1 MDMNYTPKKGST
13 KSIKYYNNDWMT
25 KLFLPTTKRT
35 KYGYNSEN
43 FHFLIMKTHTHSHDE
58 FKRILIH
65 P

>member
-13 KSIKYYNNDWMT
+13 KSIKCYNNDWMT

-43 FHFLIMKTHTHSHDE
+43 FHFLIMKTHTHT
-58 FKRILIH
+58 LT
-65 P
+65 